1 MVNTS
6 SSADLEI
13 GAGVVPTVISTLTQ
27 GISSV
32 STYFSKLRE
41 LCPEFDAL
49 MSCPGCNCA
58 KSKKYVEHFEY
69 QHLLQFLIGLNESY
83 SQSINHIMM
92 MRPTPSINKA
102 YAMIISEESRRSLS
116 SSSYSSEIAE
126 GTTLFSGKGN
136 SNIRT
141 NYQGN
146 IGPF

>member
-1 MVNTS
+1 M
-6 SSADLEI
+6 
-13 GAGVVPTVISTLTQ
+13 
-27 GISSV
+27 

-41 LCPEFDAL
+41 LWAEFDAL
-49 MSCPGCNCA
+49 MPCPGCNCA
-58 KSKKYVEHFEY
+58 ESRKYVEHFEY
-69 QHLLQFLIGLNESY
+69 QRLLQSFMGLNESY

-136 SNIRT
+136 SNIRS

-146 IGPF
+146 RGPF